1 MRMVPILLALSLS
14 TPVYAENSL
23 AFSVTNRSQQA
34 ITCAEINDDPPQGPE
49 VVKRWV
55 LGFWSG
61 LNAAETSSGGGFVG
75 FQTTPEGV
83 YSEVRRFC
91 KSNPEVMVQQ
101 AAYAVRYDMKSR
113 GQ

>member
-1 MRMVPILLALSLS
+1 MRLVSVLLALSLS
-14 TPVYAENSL
+14 TPVSAANSWS
-23 AFSVTNRSQQA
+23 FSVTNRSQQA
-34 ITCAEINDDPPQGPE
+34 VTCAEINDDPPQGPE

-61 LNAAETSSGGGFVG
+61 LNAAETSSGGGYVG
-75 FQTTPEGV
+75 SKTTPEDA

-91 KSNPEVMVQQ
+91 KSNPEVKVEQ
-101 AAYAVRYDMKSR
+101 ATYAVRYDMKSK

>member
-1 MRMVPILLALSLS
+1 MRMVPVLLALSLA
-14 TPVYAENSL
+14 TPASAENSL

-34 ITCAEINDDPPQGPE
+34 VTCAEINDDPPQGPE

-75 FQTTPEGV
+75 FKSTAEGV

-91 KSNPEVMVQQ
+91 KSNPDVMVQQ
-101 AAYAVRYDMKSR
+101 AAYAVRYDMKSK